1 MSAPP
6 GTILIAVTPEQ
17 LQWMNTLNQTWPILL
32 FATIILGGLH
42 LLLIMI
48 TPSDAK
54 AITRARVFGGVLAL
68 VKNQFNVAK
77 IVRGTP
83 ALDGRALECGSG
95 IFYFT
100 PGAQASPD
108 VNAYEFTALNE
119 AVKEATILGSIGKPI
134 LLGFDTHGI
143 VFQPSLVETMI
154 TAQEIAAGK
163 KKTPKGFVLDTTPP
177 ADKIQAAVEEAITHK
192 KKVPTFLELISLEA
206 VKVFLNQNF
215 GREIITL
222 LEARYERRG
231 QFGKSGHGNSR
242 ILFIIIIA
250 IVAFVLFIMFAGPL
264 LNGLLG
270 GGK

>member
-17 LQWMNTLNQTWPILL
+17 LAWMNTLNQTWPLLL

-68 VKNQFNVAK
+68 VKNQFNVAR

-100 PGAQASPD
+100 PGAQASSEPD
-108 VNAYEFTALNE
+108 KYQFTGLNE

-143 VFQPSLVETMI
+143 VFQPSLVEAIIMI
-154 TAQEIAAGK
+154 QEIAAGK
-163 KKTPKGFVLDTTPP
+163 AKTPKGFVLDKTPP
-177 ADKIQAAVEEAITHK
+177 DQKIKEAVEEAIKHK
-192 KKVPTFLELISLEA
+192 KKVPQFLELISLEA

-231 QFGKSGHGNSR
+231 QFGKGGGGNSKI
-242 ILFIIIIA
+242 ILIVIVAIA
-250 IVAFVLFIMFAGPL
+250 AFVLFILFGGA
-264 LNGLLG
+264 LLG